1 MENKEQILKIL
12 KLVEDGKLTPEE
24 AEEIITAMKE
34 AEADETIEPIEPIE
48 TDEAYY
54 DRLAAEVEAN
64 EAEYDRLA
72 DEAEKMKE
80 QAKQAAEQAR
90 QRARGA
96 QDLAG
101 FIQERVQRGL
111 SGLSG
116 LGETISRTV
125 QNAIK
130 TSDGIHISTSS

>member
-12 KLVEDGKLTPEE
+12 ELVESGKLTPEE
-24 AEEIITAMKE
+24 AEEIISAMKE
-34 AEADETIEPIEPIE
+34 AEAGETN
-48 TDEAYY
+48 EAYY

-72 DEAEKMKE
+72 AEAEKHEAEYDRMAEEAEKNTA

-96 QDLAG
+96 KDLAG
-101 FIQERVQRGL
+101 FIQDSVQR
-111 SGLSG
+111 
-116 LGETISRTV
+116 
-125 QNAIK
+125 
-130 TSDGIHISTSS
+130 

>member
-34 AEADETIEPIEPIE
+34 AEASEAAAAETNEE
-48 TDEAYY
+48 YY